1 MGQHAAAGREYKV
14 RLWPCE
20 GFAASPGLPVY
31 VDGRVDQC
39 RVDQLSASGVF
50 ANVPV

>member
-31 VDGRVDQC
+31 VDGRVDQ
-39 RVDQLSASGVF
+39 LSASGVF